1 MASEKVIT
9 QTGRSSASTTS
20 ASTKPHSITQSES
33 RSGFNWSLIMG
44 AAFLMATSAVGP
56 GFLTQT
62 TVFTQ
67 TLGAS
72 FGFVI
77 LVSILLDIGAQLN
90 IWRVIVVAKKR
101 AQDIANELL
110 PGLGF
115 AIAGAVSLGGLA
127 FNVGNIGGAGM
138 GMNVLFPSL
147 SPIVGAAISAVIAV
161 TIFLLKD
168 AGKIMDRF
176 TILMGGALI
185 AMTLYVLFS
194 TETPVGEALYR
205 SVWPEN
211 VDVIAIVT
219 LVGGT
224 VGGYIT
230 FAGAHRLID
239 AGVTGQEAL
248 PQVNR
253 GSISA
258 ISLASLVRIVLFLAA
273 LGVISQ
279 GVILDPSNPP
289 ASMFQHAA
297 GHIGYK
303 LFGMV
308 LWAAAI
314 TSVIGAAYTSVSFLK
329 TLHPMIEKH
338 SSACIIGFIV
348 ASSLIFCF
356 VGKPVTLLIIAGA
369 LNGFIL
375 PVTLGTM
382 LIAARKKTVIGHYEH
397 PVWMSVVGW
406 LITAMMA
413 AMSVYTLYTMF
424 LK

>member
-194 TETPVGEALYR
+194 TETALF
-205 SVWPEN
+205 PK
-211 VDVIAIVT
+211 
-219 LVGGT
+219 
-224 VGGYIT
+224 
-230 FAGAHRLID
+230 
-239 AGVTGQEAL
+239 
-248 PQVNR
+248 
-253 GSISA
+253 
-258 ISLASLVRIVLFLAA
+258 SLNLSL
-273 LGVISQ
+273 
-279 GVILDPSNPP
+279 
-289 ASMFQHAA
+289 
-297 GHIGYK
+297 
-303 LFGMV
+303 
-308 LWAAAI
+308 
-314 TSVIGAAYTSVSFLK
+314 
-329 TLHPMIEKH
+329 
-338 SSACIIGFIV
+338 
-348 ASSLIFCF
+348 
-356 VGKPVTLLIIAGA
+356 
-369 LNGFIL
+369 
-375 PVTLGTM
+375 
-382 LIAARKKTVIGHYEH
+382 
-397 PVWMSVVGW
+397 
-406 LITAMMA
+406 
-413 AMSVYTLYTMF
+413 
-424 LK
+424 

>member
-1 MASEKVIT
+1 MSSEKVISPAS
-9 QTGRSSASTTS
+9 GLSASAATAPRT
-20 ASTKPHSITQSES
+20 
-33 RSGFNWSLIMG
+33 GFNWSIIMG

-72 FGFVI
+72 FAFVI

-110 PGLGF
+110 PGLGI
-115 AIAGAVSLGGLA
+115 AIAGAVALGGLA
-127 FNVGNIGGAGM
+127 FNIGNVGGAGM

-147 SPIVGAAISAVIAV
+147 SPVVGAAISAVIAV
-161 TIFLLKD
+161 TLFLLKD

-176 TILMGGALI
+176 TIVMGGALI
-185 AMTLYVLFS
+185 IMTLYVLFS
-194 TETPVGEALYR
+194 TAPPVGEALYR
-205 SVWPEN
+205 AVWPKEVN
-211 VDVIAIVT
+211 VIAIIT

-258 ISLASLVRIVLFLAA
+258 ISLASLVRVALFLAA

-279 GVILDPSNPP
+279 GVTLDPSNPP

-297 GHIGYK
+297 GNVGYK
-303 LFGMV
+303 LFGLV

-329 TLHPMIEKH
+329 TLHPFIEKH
-338 SSACIIGFIV
+338 SRAFIIGFIV
-348 ASSLIFCF
+348 ASTAIFCF
-356 VGKPVTLLIIAGA
+356 VGKP
-369 LNGFIL
+369 
-375 PVTLGTM
+375 
-382 LIAARKKTVIGHYEH
+382 
-397 PVWMSVVGW
+397 
-406 LITAMMA
+406 
-413 AMSVYTLYTMF
+413 
-424 LK
+424 